1 MCTLKKVME
10 RKILAFSNDRSDV
23 AEPLSRDTTSTGPP
37 ATAKD
42 SLTEVKSGANPIKH
56 LKPKGGV
63 KKINS
68 KQSFEPK
75 GSISRALM

>member
-42 SLTEVKSGANPIKH
+42 SLTEVKSGANPIKL
-56 LKPKGGV
+56 LKLSGGV
-63 KKINS
+63 K
-68 KQSFEPK
+68 
-75 GSISRALM
+75 